1 MSSLS
6 LSVLKIRDFRL
17 LVLARV
23 FITTALKAQAI
34 IVGWQIY
41 SITKDPFMLGLTGLV
56 EAAPAIS
63 CALFCGVIVDTSRP
77 HRVYIIAT
85 IALLLNTL
93 MLLLIAGGVVSLH
106 ETNIIIWIFTG
117 IFISGMARSF
127 FSPSSFSLFPEIV
140 PRSQTAAG
148 SAWMSSGFQLSAICG
163 PAIAGLIYGGYG
175 VLAAW
180 MFPMGL
186 VTAAIFMLY
195 GLSKPLH
202 SYKSSH
208 AREPFVESTRKG
220 WGFILKNPIML
231 SVMALDMFAV
241 LLGGAVSML
250 PAFADQILHV
260 GSEGLGALSAA
271 PAIGAIVIA
280 LWLAIRPMKKIRGTT
295 LLWVIAGFGA
305 CMIGFGLSRVFWLSL
320 FFLVMSGAFDSI
332 SMVIRGTIMQLLTP
346 DNMRGR
352 VSSVSSMFIISSN
365 EIGAFESGLAAK
377 LLGLVPSVVLG
388 GIGTIIVVIA
398 TAIMAPDLRK
408 AVINPDDAG
417 NK

>member
-6 LSVLKIRDFRL
+6 LSILKIRDFRL
-17 LVLARV
+17 LMLARI
-23 FITTALKAQAI
+23 FIMMALKAQAI

-56 EAAPAIS
+56 EAVPAIT
-63 CALFCGVIVDTSRP
+63 CALFSGHIVDISRP
-77 HRVYIIAT
+77 YRIYVVAT
-85 IALLLNTL
+85 AALSLNTL
-93 MLLLIAGGVVSLH
+93 MLFLIAGGIVSLH
-106 ETNIIIWIFTG
+106 ETHIIIWIFTG
-117 IFISGMARSF
+117 IFISGIARSF
-127 FSPSSFSLFPEIV
+127 IGPAAFAIFPQIV
-140 PRSQTAAG
+140 PRAQTAAG
-148 SAWMSSGFQLSAICG
+148 SAWMSSGFQLAAICG

-175 VLAAW
+175 ATAAW
-180 MFPMGL
+180 IFPLGL
-186 VTAAIFMLY
+186 VIAAMVMLY
-195 GLSKPLH
+195 GISSLPQ
-202 SYKSSH
+202 SYKSAH
-208 AREPFVESTRKG
+208 KREPFVESTRQG
-220 WGFILKNPIML
+220 WRFIIGNPVML
-231 SVMALDMFAV
+231 SVMTLDMFAV

-280 LWLAIRPMKKIRGTT
+280 LWLAIRPMKKIRGST
-295 LLWVIAGFGA
+295 LLWVIAGFGV

-388 GIGTIIVVIA
+388 GIGTIVVVIA